1 MRRHRGHADDT
12 SHDDEPALDLHDLVP
27 VLGRVLPREAELL
40 QRQGGAFGAKK
51 VAIKGGPVLLLSHG
65 LELLEA
71 RFEEFREVEI
81 HELVKEDVDRGSG
94 FRDSREFAEEAREV
108 NGGEITR
115 ETRGTRREGRKR
127 TGKKGREFH
136 GSERHGKNKE
146 WEKFGKMTKLFDLVL
161 EKDTI

>member
-1 MRRHRGHADDT
+1 
-12 SHDDEPALDLHDLVP
+12 
-27 VLGRVLPREAELL
+27 LGRVLPREAELL

-115 ETRGTRREGRKR
+115 ERETRGNRREGRKR
-127 TGKKGREFH
+127 AGKKAI
-136 GSERHGKNKE
+136 ERHGRNKE
-146 WEKFGKMTKLFDLVL
+146 WEKFGQMTRLFNCVF
-161 EKDTI
+161 